1 MTMIASVRFGR
12 EKPVIVP
19 AIPYPGD
26 KDKMDLTATVDYAE
40 RQRTVERTGA
50 DPVDYAE
57 VAITVKRHVPK
68 DHNEAIEG
76 SVSPEPA
83 PEAGVEIKNDEDE

>member
-19 AIPYPGD
+19 AVPYPGD

-40 RQRTVERTGA
+40 RQRTAERTA
-50 DPVDYAE
+50 AAPVDYAE
-57 VAITVKRHVPK
+57 VAITVRRHVPK
-68 DHNEAIEG
+68 DGHNEAIEG
-76 SVSPEPA
+76 SIPEPF
-83 PEAGVEIKNDEDE
+83 VDED